1 MTEGEVCEEL
11 TRRLT
16 TLEDPPGMYGS
27 VGVSAQADLV
37 AAASIQAGILARF
50 LEMIQAN
57 AAYLP
62 SKEVVLAALEKAIDA
77 LLLASGRPILVGLLG
92 PALKRKILDEAS
104 RLYDMLLGVA

>member
-11 TRRLT
+11 TRRLA
-16 TLEDPPGMYGS
+16 TLEDPPAMYGS
-27 VGVSAQADLV
+27 YGYSARADDAL
-37 AAASIQAGILARF
+37 AASIQAGILARF

-77 LLLASGRPILVGLLG
+77 ALVASGRPILAGLLG
-92 PALKRKILDEAS
+92 PALKRQILGIAGD
-104 RLYDMLLGVA
+104 LYDRLLGVA

>member
-1 MTEGEVCEEL
+1 MTESEICEDL
-11 TRRLT
+11 TARLA
-16 TLEDPPGMYGS
+16 TLEDPPPMYGS
-27 VGVSAQADLV
+27 GGVSAQADRLAGV
-37 AAASIQAGILARF
+37 TIQAGILARF

-77 LLLASGRPILVGLLG
+77 LLLASGRPILVGFLG
-92 PALKRKILDEAS
+92 PALKRKILDEAG

>member
-11 TRRLT
+11 TRRLA
-16 TLEDPPGMYGS
+16 TLEDPPVMYGS

-37 AAASIQAGILARF
+37 SAASIQAGILARF
-50 LEMIQAN
+50 LDLIRAN

-62 SKEVVLAALEKAIDA
+62 SKDVVLAALEKAIDA

>member
-16 TLEDPPGMYGS
+16 TLEDPPAMYGS
-27 VGVSAQADLV
+27 YGVSAQADLV

-50 LEMIQAN
+50 LEMIQEN

-77 LLLASGRPILVGLLG
+77 ALVASGRPILAGLLG
-92 PALKRKILDEAS
+92 PALKRQILGIAGD
-104 RLYDMLLGVA
+104 LYDRLLGVV